1 MPQAKEI
8 SEHLRLR
15 TVDCVKLERVTKKGF
30 GAELVFVFVS
40 VLYVKTVLGPARIF
54 SKTK

>member
-1 MPQAKEI
+1 MPRAKEI

-30 GAELVFVFVS
+30 GAELMFVS
-40 VLYVKTVLGPARIF
+40 VLYVKTVLGPARLF
-54 SKTK
+54 

>member
-1 MPQAKEI
+1 MI

-15 TVDCVKLERVTKKGF
+15 SVDCVKLERVTKEGF
-30 GAELVFVFVS
+30 GAELVFVP
-40 VLYVKTVLGPARIF
+40 VLYVKTVLRQARLF